1 MNSKYKK
8 LILYFHDYLHFD
20 HIILLLL
27 AFFFSTTQSSLAAPT
42 TQLKFSNIEEYINKW
57 TLELEEQG
65 KMFTNQATQ
74 VNAWDRLVI
83 NTSDKIIALDQ
94 AVEKIKNEQN
104 SLEKELEFISTQHTE
119 LEEQIVP
126 LHKELSKLPQIDQ
139 ERSQIYSIAEN
150 LDTQLK
156 QMSEDLKEVIEH
168 LNEANKAQDPNDPI
182 VQIGRILNA
191 HMDSLQWIETTTT
204 QINSK
209 LDDLTQAHDTLK
221 RQIL

>member
-1 MNSKYKK
+1 M
-8 LILYFHDYLHFD
+8 
-20 HIILLLL
+20 
-27 AFFFSTTQSSLAAPT
+27 
-42 TQLKFSNIEEYINKW
+42 
-57 TLELEEQG
+57 EEQG

-94 AVEKIKNEQN
+94 AVEKIKQEQN
-104 SLEKELEFISTQHTE
+104 SLEQELEFISTQHTE
-119 LEEQIVP
+119 LEEQIIP
-126 LHKELSKLPQIDQ
+126 LHKELSKLPQVDQ

-182 VQIGRILNA
+182 VQISRILNA

-204 QINSK
+204 SINTK
-209 LDDLTQAHDTLK
+209 LDDLTKAHDNLK